1 MLCIMC
7 IAIDDVIY
15 SDAVG
20 GREEGEDVLE
30 EVLLV
35 GVQVVPVLYM
45 YVYMYMYICIYK
57 IHNTNKFHNH
67 NIVY

>member
-45 YVYMYMYICIYK
+45 YVYIYI